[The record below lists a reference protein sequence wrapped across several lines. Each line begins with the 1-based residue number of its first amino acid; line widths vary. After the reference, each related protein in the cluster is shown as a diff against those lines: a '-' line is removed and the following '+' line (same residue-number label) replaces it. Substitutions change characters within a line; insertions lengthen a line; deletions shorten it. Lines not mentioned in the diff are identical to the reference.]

1 MEVVEVFKNITI
13 AKNTAQT
20 KIVQMDTR
28 KHTPFYNSGAKFQ
41 VIIEYTKSGTTSDI
55 TITASVTTNG
65 ITWYALTLDG
75 ASGANDVTASTAAA
89 GWDENETLH
98 PIKAI
103 KVTVTENDAA
113 ALTDLDLVVAVL

>member
-1 MEVVEVFKNITI
+1 MEIVEVFKNIAV
-13 AKNTAQT
+13 AKNTALT

-75 ASGANDVTASTAAA
+75 ASGANDVTGVTAAA

-103 KVTVTENDAA
+103 SVTVTENDAA